1 MQPRPPVKS
10 HRHLP
15 STGETRCIVAQ
26 PREGTATVG
35 VEGHSARHAPRG
47 RDSGFPQPQER
58 KRERRLRRA
67 GRAQRGPEASTQQSS
82 QSCASVLSSPLCGVL
97 GRQQPPC
104 PGPSPAWQG
113 QCAVGGLWWRWV
125 LSAVL
130 KTLTP
135 LRSTARSQAGRA
147 SSRPSARGQPM
158 RKAHASLRGRSPT
171 CPACSASQ
179 DATDWVALKTALFFG
194 FLFVLSLYNH

>member
-1 MQPRPPVKS
+1 MHSCAAAGGDS
-10 HRHLP
+10 HSGSGR
-15 STGETRCIVAQ
+15 SQR
-26 PREGTATVG
+26 
-35 VEGHSARHAPRG
+35 SARSAGEGQRLPAAPG
-47 RDSGFPQPQER
+47 KKKGKKAP
-58 KRERRLRRA
+58 K
-67 GRAQRGPEASTQQSS
+67 GRACQRGPEASTQQSS